1 MKYLQQASLG
11 KRSYFSYILT
21 IIILIA
27 IIIVVGQL
35 AYRVGMSVVGIPE
48 SHYNDFTLSQARDE
62 MGKNLFLIVNL
73 FPFVVQFFVILL
85 AIRFVHKRPLLSI
98 FTARSSFDWKRFFL
112 SFGLFGL
119 ALALGLTHTFLT
131 KDTTK
136 WNYHPETFWMLMGLS
151 FFVLP
156 LQTAFEELMF
166 RGYMLQGSIRLLKK
180 PIATVLISS
189 FLFAVLH
196 FENPEVKKLG
206 EVLVIY
212 YFASGLFMSLLTV
225 LDNGLELSLGF
236 HTVNNIFGTLILTN
250 NWQVFQTDA
259 LYMDTSDP
267 VIGWDLW
274 IIVLVI
280 YPLMLFIFHKVYKW
294 KPWRKVLFET
304 VELEDEVQKEDEL

>member
-11 KRSYFSYILT
+11 KRSYLRYIFT
-21 IIILIA
+21 ITLLIS
-27 IIIVVGQL
+27 IIIVAGQFSYRMGMKIVGVSDAQIKDYNL
-35 AYRVGMSVVGIPE
+35 AQS
-48 SHYNDFTLSQARDE
+48 RDV

-73 FPFVVQFFVILL
+73 FPFILQFFVMFF
-85 AIRFVHKRPLLSI
+85 AIKYIHQRPVLSI
-98 FTARSSFDWKRFFL
+98 LTARPAFDWKRFFF
-112 SFGLFGL
+112 SFGLFGI
-119 ALALGLTHTFLT
+119 ALGIGITHTLLT
-131 KDTTK
+131 TNTTH
-136 WNYHPETFWMLMGLS
+136 WNFKGETFWMLMGLS

-166 RGYMLQGSIRLLKK
+166 RGYFLQGSINLLKK
-180 PIATVLISS
+180 PIAAIFISS
-189 FLFAVLH
+189 FLFAILH
-196 FENPEVKKLG
+196 FENPEVVKLG
-206 EVLVIY
+206 EVLVFY

-225 LDNGLELSLGF
+225 LDDGLELSLGF

-259 LYMDTSDP
+259 LFMDTSDP

-294 KPWRKVLFET
+294 QSWKKVLFET
-304 VELEDEVQKEDEL
+304 IELEDEVQKEEDL

>member
-1 MKYLQQASLG
+1 MKFLQQASLG
-11 KRSYFSYILT
+11 KRSYFRYILT
-21 IIILIA
+21 IFILVA
-27 IIIVVGQL
+27 IIPVFGQL
-35 AYRVGMSVVGIPE
+35 AYYVGMSIVGV
-48 SHYNDFTLSQARDE
+48 SSSQLADYTLAQSRDV

-73 FPFVVQFFVILL
+73 FPFVVLFFTMLL
-85 AIRFVHKRPLLSI
+85 AIRFIHQRATLSI
-98 FTARSSFDWKRFFL
+98 FTARPTFDWKRFFF

-119 ALALGLTHTFLT
+119 ILCIGLAHTLL
-131 KDTTK
+131 TTK
-136 WNYHPETFWMLMGLS
+136 TTLWNYHPETFWMLMGLS

-156 LQTAFEELMF
+156 LQTAVEELIF
-166 RGYMLQGSIRLLKK
+166 RGYMLQGSINLFKK
-180 PIATVLISS
+180 PIATILISS
-189 FLFAVLH
+189 FLFAILH
-196 FENPEVKKLG
+196 FENPEVIKLG
-206 EVLVIY
+206 NVLVLY

-225 LDNGLELSLGF
+225 LDDGLELSMGF

-280 YPLMLFIFHKVYKW
+280 YPLMLYIFHKVYKW
-294 KPWRKVLFET
+294 KTWSEVLFET